1 MPNPPQPGNADDLQE
16 VTTRNR
22 IARHLV
28 EGFAEESPADIWHL
42 LATAFA
48 DLPALAAQ
56 VTELRAELAN
66 TRLNRANL
74 AAAALA
80 AISAHHDGEPDPLS
94 YLRDELHAQGYNVSR
109 SHR

>member
-1 MPNPPQPGNADDLQE
+1 M
-16 VTTRNR
+16 
-22 IARHLV
+22 ARHLV
-28 EGFAEESPADIWHL
+28 EGFAEEYPADIWHL

-48 DLPALAAQ
+48 DLPALSAQ
-56 VTELRAELAN
+56 VTELHAELVN

-94 YLRDELHAQGYNVSR
+94 YVRDELCAQGYDISR
-109 SHR
+109 GHR